1 MTLQEGADD
10 FGVSHVRIIQ
20 IERRALNKLYTR
32 LKEHDLDLHD
42 LELYFKYLEKDY
54 CE

>member
-1 MTLQEGADD
+1 MTLQEIAED

-20 IERRALNKLYTR
+20 IERRALNKLAER

-42 LELYFKYLEKDY
+42 LELYFKYLKGD
-54 CE
+54 

>member
-1 MTLQEGADD
+1 MTLQEVANE

-42 LELYFKYLEKDY
+42 LELYFKYLEKD
-54 CE
+54 